1 MSDKSKDAYAR
12 YNLELAWDEF
22 EKSGEI
28 VNYAECALQ
37 SADYFKDNHEKLVE
51 LLEYFY
57 KQPVDLMQVWPAG
70 HIAKQNEAIS
80 LLKELGHEI

>member
-1 MSDKSKDAYAR
+1 MSDKLKDAYAR

-28 VNYAECALQ
+28 ANYAECALQ
-37 SADYFKDNHEKLVE
+37 SADYFKDNYDKLVDFVK
-51 LLEYFY
+51 LVANSDTRTHAHKRL
-57 KQPVDLMQVWPAG
+57 
-70 HIAKQNEAIS
+70 AKE